1 AMSPHNAAD
10 EEVHAASR
18 RTRTASTES
27 DRTTAISWEERL
39 DQAIKRG
46 WTLVVADLL
55 SEKGPPH
62 YGEFDVL
69 KALKSAV
76 TFNQVAIFRLLLG
89 RESKAG
95 GAEDAADADEV
106 KRIRDRGHCLLF
118 AAEKGSAAFIKE
130 LLKEGVDPNFANFY
144 GETAL
149 TRAAER
155 GYLDIIRV
163 LIDDERLNVQMGKR
177 FGDTPFIL
185 ALKSKQPDAA
195 KMLLPSACDS
205 SKTTMSQVKRGLE
218 LAIRYEIKGIVLGLL
233 EREDWES
240 FISQSIFTQAAEWGD
255 TCVIGMLQKASATP
269 ALLRAALCRSSLSGR
284 VEAMKTL
291 LLRAGSTWEDGFGPS
306 PLYFAALGGHIE
318 CVKLLLKAVRFVSRT
333 YCPKAA
339 AKRMGHEVIVNLLEK
354 AADSQRQQGRTGKR
368 KGFGDE
374 VEVSKRRSARVAATR
389 SR

>member
-1 AMSPHNAAD
+1 MSPHNAAD

-18 RTRTASTES
+18 CTRTASTES

-39 DQAIKRG
+39 HQAIKRG
-46 WTLVVADLL
+46 WMLVVADLL

-95 GAEDAADADEV
+95 GAEDAADADED

-118 AAEKGSAAFIKE
+118 AAEKGSAAIIKE
-130 LLKEGVDPNFANFY
+130 LLKEGVDPNFADFY

-195 KMLLPSACDS
+195 KMLLPSTCDS
-205 SKTTMSQVKRGLE
+205 SKTTMRGLE
-218 LAIRYEIKGIVLGLL
+218 LAIRYEMKGIVLGLL

-240 FISQSIFTQAAEWGD
+240 FISQSIFTQAAECGD

-269 ALLRAALCRSSLSGR
+269 ALLRAALCRSSLPGR

-306 PLYFAALGGHIE
+306 PLYYAALGGHIE
-318 CVKLLLKAVRFVSRT
+318 CVKLLLNAKFRFVSRT

-339 AKRMGHEVIVNLLEK
+339 ARSMGHTGIVSLLEN
-354 AADSQRQQGRTGKR
+354 DSDPKRQNIGNKKR
-368 KGFGDE
+368 KW
-374 VEVSKRRSARVAATR
+374 SLVAAQGPRRNSHRAAAVR
-389 SR
+389 SGFVR